1 MRNISLVS
9 VALFFAFFSSSKAY
23 SQGPPPRIA
32 IPADSNTRLVKRIIE
47 VTEHEAYFNVYC
59 TKRVKEYSKSH
70 KWSDNKTQTILNSID
85 FMAYEATIYNAFAF
99 LTTKQLLSLLT
110 VLTDLKT
117 IQGNDNMF
125 ILTNEVMQHNLDLYV
140 EYLIKGHYVRKKD

>member
-1 MRNISLVS
+1 MRFSYLSITLFF
-9 VALFFAFFSSSKAY
+9 LFFAFKSY
-23 SQGPPPRIA
+23 SQGPPPRMA
-32 IPADSNTRLVKRIIE
+32 MPTDSNRMLVKRIIE
-47 VTEHEAYFNVYC
+47 VTEYVAYFNAYC
-59 TKRVKEYSKSH
+59 IKRVNEYSQSH

-117 IQGNDNMF
+117 TQGNDNMF
-125 ILTNEVMQHNLDLYV
+125 ILTNEVMHHNLDLYV